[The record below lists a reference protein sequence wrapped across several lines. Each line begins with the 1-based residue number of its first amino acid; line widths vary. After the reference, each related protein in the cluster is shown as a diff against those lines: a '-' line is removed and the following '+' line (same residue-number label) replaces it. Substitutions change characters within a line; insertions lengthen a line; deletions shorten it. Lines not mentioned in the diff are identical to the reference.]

1 MGCVVNG
8 PGEAR
13 DADVG
18 VAGGRDKGVI
28 FRHGEIVRT
37 VTEGDLFGAIC
48 EEIDTVV
55 REREAEAAELVP
67 ADSWPAAT
75 RLSVNCTFS
84 NYRRHPVCASG
95 IFLGGGLNGH
105 RTAIFD

>member
-1 MGCVVNG
+1 TTLVACPSCGRVEINVLKLAAEVDEYIKNIQTPIKVAVMGCVVNG

-37 VTEGDLFGAIC
+37 VAEPDLFRAIC
-48 EEIDTVV
+48 DEIDTVV
-55 REREAEAAELVP
+55 REREAENAAELVP
-67 ADSWPAAT
+67 AD
-75 RLSVNCTFS
+75 
-84 NYRRHPVCASG
+84 
-95 IFLGGGLNGH
+95 
-105 RTAIFD
+105 